1 MTQPPPKPKSEK
13 RQRTRQVKTRM
24 TEAEHAAFL
33 ARADKAGLA
42 AAAFLRAVA
51 LKDPGPRAQRRV
63 PADAQ
68 AMRQVLGHLGKTGSN
83 LNQIARYLHTG
94 GMPETVLPD
103 IRESLADLARIR
115 GLIYDAL
122 GKDPDHARAVDLAPP
137 ADQASPSGR
146 KSVPPPTGKTVP
158 PPGA

>member
-13 RQRTRQVKTRM
+13 RQRVRQVKTRM

-42 AAAFLRAVA
+42 AAAFLRAA
-51 LKDPGPRAQRRV
+51 AIGNAGPRAQRRV

-103 IRESLADLARIR
+103 IRDALADLARIR

-122 GKDPDHARAVDLAPP
+122 GKDPDHARAVDLAPTV
-137 ADQASPSGR
+137 DQ
-146 KSVPPPTGKTVP
+146 PPPPDIKSAP
-158 PPGA
+158 PPGGKTLPPPDA

>member
-1 MTQPPPKPKSEK
+1 MTAQPPKPKSEK
-13 RQRTRQVKTRM
+13 RQRTETIYARVSKEEKAQ
-24 TEAEHAAFL
+24 FL

-42 AAAFLRAVA
+42 AAAFLRAAA

-94 GMPETVLPD
+94 GLPETVLPD
-103 IRESLADLARIR
+103 IRDALSELARIR
-115 GLIYDAL
+115 GLIYEAL
-122 GKDPDHARAVDLAPP
+122 GKDPDHAPAVDPAQP
-137 ADQASPSGR
+137 ADQPPPSGT
-146 KSVPPPTGKTVP
+146 KSVPPNGKIIPP
-158 PPGA
+158 PPGT